1 MARDKLTPPYRNHSY
16 QSRRT
21 SSRRPT
27 ISPLLS
33 PFATAL
39 RVRIKFCSLF
49 QFHPRFNLN
58 KTTKIKAPPHQ
69 SSSNQCL
76 FIDIMS
82 TAVNSGHEVEAIL
95 EQLLTNNQSNF
106 SNPDFEGLG
115 WLLESDTDLY
125 KNPPSR
131 LLFDSVLAIVYTII
145 CVVGLSGNLLVCWVV
160 FRNRHMQT
168 VTNIF
173 ITNLG
178 LADILLCA
186 LAGPVTAVEYIL
198 EDWVFGQLL
207 CHLLPYSLGV
217 SVYLSVL
224 TLMSI
229 AIDRYLVI
237 LHPFRPR
244 MKESTCL
251 LIIMAIWVFSLVLTL
266 PYGMFMAIRPA
277 TADIPREICF
287 EDWPDERHRKAFT
300 SATSVLQFIV
310 PFIVTALC
318 YVRVCSRLAVRAK
331 CMPGA
336 KSQQKEELERKRT
349 RRTNRML
356 ITMVVIFGA
365 SWLPLNMFHLI
376 MDFNPEYTAW
386 EYANIVFFVTHAIAM
401 SSACYNP
408 FLYAWLNENFR
419 KEFKLV
425 LPCFF
430 SKNISVSTSVRKING
445 IEAAEP
451 TAVNGN
457 FVDRSSQR
465 PLLASNVQP
474 LTDLAEST
482 ANAGRTESTFLA
494 TNLVSSC
501 DV

>member
-1 MARDKLTPPYRNHSY
+1 MS
-16 QSRRT
+16 
-21 SSRRPT
+21 
-27 ISPLLS
+27 ISVT
-33 PFATAL
+33 TA
-39 RVRIKFCSLF
+39 
-49 QFHPRFNLN
+49 
-58 KTTKIKAPPHQ
+58 
-69 SSSNQCL
+69 
-76 FIDIMS
+76 
-82 TAVNSGHEVEAIL
+82 HEVEAIL
-95 EQLLTNNQSNF
+95 EQLLTSNQTNF

-115 WLLESDTDLY
+115 LLLDGDIYET
-125 KNPPSR
+125 PPSR
-131 LLFDSVLAIVYTII
+131 LVFDTILAVVYTII

-160 FRNRHMQT
+160 LRNRHMRT
-168 VTNIF
+168 VTNFF

-178 LADILLCA
+178 LADILLCT

-244 MKESTCL
+244 MKESSCL
-251 LIIMAIWVFSLVLTL
+251 LIIALIWLFSLILTL

-277 TADIPREICF
+277 TADMPREICF

-300 SATSVLQFIV
+300 SATSILQFIV

-318 YVRVCSRLAVRAK
+318 YVRVCSRLATRAK

-386 EYANIVFFVTHAIAM
+386 EYANIVFFITHAIAM

-430 SKNISVSTSVRKING
+430 SKTILVSTSVRKNNNG
-445 IEAAEP
+445 IEPPEP
-451 TAVNGN
+451 TAIIGN
-457 FVDRSSQR
+457 PATDRNSQK
-465 PLLASNVQP
+465 PLLTTNAQGP

-482 ANAGRTESTFLA
+482 GRTESTFLA
-494 TNLVSSC
+494 TANPVSSC